1 MKKFVTGYVLLFSLA
16 ALTAWG
22 AVTVVECVDAGG
34 NTSFRDKC
42 PPGTTKAG
50 HKVLLGVS
58 PTKAKSTREI
68 TTDNPVVLYSVTNC
82 DACDL
87 VRNAL
92 STRSTP
98 FNEKNVQDD
107 AASQNELKSKTGNL
121 TVPSVLIGATVL
133 TGYNRSALDSAL
145 SQAGYPR
152 PDAAAVPGT
161 PPPEAQ

>member
-50 HKVLLGVS
+50 DKILLGVS
-58 PTKAKSTREI
+58 PSKAKSTREI
-68 TTDNPVVLYSVTNC
+68 AADNPVVLYSVPNC

-92 STRSTP
+92 STRRVP

-133 TGYNRSALDSAL
+133 TGYNRSALDSAFN
-145 SQAGYPR
+145 QAGYPA

>member
-1 MKKFVTGYVLLFSLA
+1 MKKFMTGCVLLFSLA

-50 HKVLLGVS
+50 DKVLLGVS
-58 PTKAKSTREI
+58 PNKAKSTREI
-68 TTDNPVVLYSVTNC
+68 AADNPIVLYSVPNC

-92 STRSTP
+92 STRSAL
-98 FNEKNVQDD
+98 FKEKNVQDD
-107 AASQNELKSKTGNL
+107 AAGQNELKSKTGNL
-121 TVPSVLIGATVL
+121 TVPAVLIGATVL

-145 SQAGYPR
+145 NQAGYR
-152 PDAAAVPGT
+152 APDAAAVPGT
-161 PPPEAQ
+161 PPPETQ

>member
-1 MKKFVTGYVLLFSLA
+1 MKKFMTGCVLLFSLA

-68 TTDNPVVLYSVTNC
+68 TTDNPVVLYSVPNC

-145 SQAGYPR
+145 NQAGYPR

>member
-1 MKKFVTGYVLLFSLA
+1 MKKFMSGCVLLFSLA

-50 HKVLLGVS
+50 DKVLLGVS

-68 TTDNPVVLYSVTNC
+68 TTDSPVVLYSVPNC

-133 TGYNRSALDSAL
+133 TGYNRSALDNAL
-145 SQAGYPR
+145 TQAGYPR